1 MRRIVN
7 KEEKFSVPAN
17 AFAVQSTTAFT
28 LNYSVNGKNWKAS
41 EEETPANEPLIV
53 KSDVK
58 GLHYKL
64 AGNTDPKAVV
74 IY

>member
-7 KEEKFSVPAN
+7 KEEKFTVPEN
-17 AFAVQSTTAFT
+17 AFAVQSTAAFT

-53 KSDVK
+53 KNDVK

>member
-1 MRRIVN
+1 MRRIIN
-7 KEEKFSVPAN
+7 KEEKFTVPTN
-17 AFAVQSTTAFT
+17 AFAVQSTAAFT
-28 LNYSVNGKNWKAS
+28 LNYSVNGKSWKAS

-53 KSDVK
+53 KNDVK
-58 GLHYKL
+58 NLCYKL